1 MGNLER
7 IGHLDYADMH
17 QVMHA
22 TDVAVPAEDVLRL
35 LAETGNWT
43 WIFPSVVD
51 IVHEDAPEA
60 EDRLRI
66 VEATAGG
73 PRSRT
78 IRRVVEPDTWQM
90 HFEDL
95 TCAAP
100 FAGLGGVWT
109 IERHGAG
116 ASRVRL
122 EHKFAASGTGQAGV
136 ERARAEAREK
146 GRSELA
152 ALKTNVEFAHATQ
165 EATFSFEDSV
175 LVNGTAEDAYAF
187 INDAHLWADRLPH
200 VHTVHLTEE
209 TPGLQTLVMDT
220 QAKDGSIHTTKSYR
234 VTTPHHRISYK
245 QITLPAL
252 LDHHTGTWTFHP
264 TPHGVTVTSQ
274 HTVTI
279 KTTNITNI
287 LGPRATLDD
296 ARKYVHTA
304 LSTNSQATLDHAKNH
319 TENRQHP

>member
-1 MGNLER
+1 MTTREVEHEITIAAPPLTV
-7 IGHLDYADMH
+7 Y
-17 QVMHA
+17 
-22 TDVAVPAEDVLRL
+22 RL
-35 LAETGNWT
+35 LAEVENWPR
-43 WIFPSVVD
+43 IFPPTIFVEKMDGDDTQERIRIWASANGEPKHWTSRRELD
-51 IVHEDAPEA
+51 SEA
-60 EDRLRI
+60 LRI
-66 VEATAGG
+66 VFRQEVTTPPVAAMSGTW
-73 PRSRT
+73 
-78 IRRVVEPDTWQM
+78 IVEQLSPN
-90 HFEDL
+90 E
-95 TCAAP
+95 
-100 FAGLGGVWT
+100 
-109 IERHGAG
+109 
-116 ASRVRL
+116 SRVRL
-122 EHKFAASGTGQAGV
+122 LHAYSAIDDDPHELLWIDQAV
-136 ERARAEAREK
+136 DK
-146 GRSELA
+146 NSRSELA